1 MGAASVESQNQ
12 QWRPLAKRYS
22 HSASS
27 AFFNQENAQ
36 CQEQA
41 QYKRQAKLII
51 SIIDLNDSES
61 KVATHG

>member
-12 QWRPLAKRYS
+12 QWRPLAKGYS

-27 AFFNQENAQ
+27 AFFHQENAQ

>member
-12 QWRPLAKRYS
+12 QWRPLAKGYS

-27 AFFNQENAQ
+27 AFFNQGNAQ

-41 QYKRQAKLII
+41 QYKRQTKLII